1 LVTVNPAALDASDAV
16 TRVQASTLV
25 ISFAEGDV
33 AADGLPDEAEGE
45 LDDPHAATRRPANTS
60 SAKAP

>member
-1 LVTVNPAALDASDAV
+1 M
-16 TRVQASTLV
+16 
-25 ISFAEGDV
+25 SFALGDV

-45 LDDPHAATRRPANTS
+45 LDDPHAAIRSPAKAS